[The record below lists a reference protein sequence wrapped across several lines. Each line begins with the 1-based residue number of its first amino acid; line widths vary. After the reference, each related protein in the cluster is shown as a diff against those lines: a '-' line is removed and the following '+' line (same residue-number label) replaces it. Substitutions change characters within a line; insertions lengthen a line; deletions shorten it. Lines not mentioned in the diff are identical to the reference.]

1 MVRIYRKL
9 DSETLHL
16 PELKPL
22 IGKAV
27 EIIVVEKASAAVPRE
42 RTHVPAAK
50 AAWGDDDPGCFRD
63 LLPPKPPD
71 AEERKELRALLTAEQ
86 FEALIDVANRGG
98 PDVNAIARLRAKS
111 MI

>member
-9 DSETLHL
+9 DSDTLHL

-22 IGKAV
+22 IGKTV
-27 EIIVVEKASAAVPRE
+27 EIIVVEEASAAVQPE
-42 RTHVPAAK
+42 RTHVSAAK
-50 AAWGDDDPGCFRD
+50 EGRGAEDPGCFRD

-71 AEERKELRALLTAEQ
+71 DEEKIALRALLTAEQ
-86 FEALIDVANRGG
+86 FEALIDIANRGG
-98 PDVNAIARLRAKS
+98 PDINAIARLRAKS